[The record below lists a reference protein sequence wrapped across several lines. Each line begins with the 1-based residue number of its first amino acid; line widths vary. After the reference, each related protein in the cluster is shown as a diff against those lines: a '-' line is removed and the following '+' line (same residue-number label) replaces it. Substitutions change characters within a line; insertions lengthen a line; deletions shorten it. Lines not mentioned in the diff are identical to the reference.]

1 MADSKLRLSIVTAL
15 DNAGIKMTKDQIDG
29 LEKSI
34 SKLSENGTSKVEKVA
49 GAFGGIPGPLGKI
62 AKGFGGVVGQAA
74 LAVGVFTTCFK
85 VGEKLNEVYNKISEE
100 GLANYVKGLW
110 GAVDGTNQLNEDIKK
125 SQESLTNAMTA
136 ASSQRMSMIQKE
148 NSLLDESVKKI
159 QAQTAEFKK
168 QADSVQGLR
177 AAVTNDKIGELENEK
192 YEAMRGYQEAGQFDA
207 AEQLGKAYD
216 VMIQQEKVKAEIE
229 KHDRE
234 SAVLVKQRAAF
245 EKEAAIAVQKT
256 DKASNDLQQAQDKL
270 ASLDANKNE
279 YGSRSNYYKLRAQ
292 ALKEVESA
300 QKAYD
305 TAVANEDVYA
315 GKEQLFDNQ
324 MQQRLLERN
333 SLARAGELE
342 LTKTIDAYNDYVMQ
356 NGNVAN
362 ALIDESWN
370 QELSQT
376 VQDTLEVQKEVRDNT
391 AALADKLDTLLE
403 LK

>member
-34 SKLSENGTSKVEKVA
+34 SKLSDNGSSKVERVA

-62 AKGFGGVVGQAA
+62 AKSFGGVAGQAA

-85 VGEKLNEVYNKISEE
+85 IGEKLNETFSKISEQ
-100 GLANYVKGLW
+100 GLGSFTKGIW
-110 GAVDGTNQLNEDIKK
+110 NSINGTNKLNEDIKE
-125 SQESLTNAMTA
+125 SQANLTNALNA
-136 ASSQRMSMIQKE
+136 ASTQRIAMIQKE
-148 NSLLDESVKKI
+148 NQLLDENMKKI
-159 QAQTAEFKK
+159 QAQTAEFKR

-177 AAVTNDKIGELENEK
+177 SAVTNDKVGQIENEK
-192 YEAMRGYQEAGQFDA
+192 YEAMRGYQEAGQLDA
-207 AEQLGKAYD
+207 AEQIGKAYD
-216 VMIQQEKVKAEIE
+216 VMIQQEKVKAQIE

-234 SAVLVKQRAAF
+234 SAVLAKQRAAF
-245 EKEAAIAVQKT
+245 EEEAAVAVQKT
-256 DKASNDLQQAQDKL
+256 DKASDDLTQAQEKL
-270 ASLDANKNE
+270 ATLDANKNS

-305 TAVANEDVYA
+305 AAVANEDIYA

-391 AALADKLDTLLE
+391 AALADKLDALLE